1 MSILR
6 EEKMISMLKSEYD
19 DLLKTKE
26 NYEILLLIIAEKGL
40 QGEFLERINEER
52 ITRKLEAT

>member
-1 MSILR
+1 
-6 EEKMISMLKSEYD
+6 MISMLKEEYD

-52 ITRKLEAT
+52 IARKIKEGA